1 MRQGPPADDRLD
13 GHEFGVSMFPTRYS
27 IGPAELARAVEERGF
42 ESLFFPEH
50 THIPT
55 SRRSPWP
62 GGADLPDEYR
72 ETLDPF
78 LALTA
83 AAAAT
88 ERILLGTG
96 ICLVV
101 ERDPITTAK
110 EVATLDLLSGGR
122 FLFGVGGGWNREEM
136 ENHGTDPTRRF
147 AVLRERVLAMKEIW
161 TNDEAEFHGELRRL
175 RPDLAVA
182 EARPAAPPAGAR
194 GRQRP
199 GHARAGPGVRRRLDP
214 HPRPGRRHPRRGHR
228 PLREMAA
235 ERGRAAVPVTVF
247 GARPRRPRSSPT
259 TPPPG
264 STACCSACRRCD
276 AAEAFKLL
284 DTYANLAETE
294 RS

>member
-1 MRQGPPADDRLD
+1 MKC
-13 GHEFGVSMFPTRYS
+13 GVSMFPTRYS

-42 ESLFFPEH
+42 ESLFVPEH

-62 GGADLPDEYR
+62 GGPDLPDEYR

-83 AAAAT
+83 AAAVT
-88 ERILLGTG
+88 ERLLLGTG

-136 ENHGTDPTRRF
+136 ENHGTDPARRF

-161 TNDEAEFHGELRRL
+161 AHDEAEFHGTHVDFDPLWQWPKPVQRPHPPVLVAGNGPRTLERVLEYGDGWIPIPGRGAVPLGEGTARL
-175 RPDLAVA
+175 RA
-182 EARPAAPPAGAR
+182 E
-194 GRQRP
+194 
-199 GHARAGPGVRRRLDP
+199 
-214 HPRPGRRHPRRGHR
+214 
-228 PLREMAA
+228 AA
-235 ERGRAAVPVTVF
+235 ERGRPPIPVTVF
-247 GARPRRPRSSPT
+247 GTRPEPEVIEHYAKAGVDRVLFRLPSVPAS
-259 TPPPG
+259 
-264 STACCSACRRCD
+264 
-276 AAEAFKLL
+276 EALGLL
-284 DTYANLAETE
+284 DTYANIAETE

>member
-1 MRQGPPADDRLD
+1 MQ
-13 GHEFGVSMFPTRYS
+13 FGISMFPTRYS

-62 GGADLPDEYR
+62 GGADLPVEYR

-83 AAAAT
+83 AAVAT

-147 AVLRERVLAMKEIW
+147 AVMRERVLAMKEIW
-161 TNDEAEFHGELRRL
+161 THDEAEFHGEHVDFDPLWQW
-175 RPDLAVA
+175 PKPV
-182 EARPAAPPAGAR
+182 
-194 GRQRP
+194 QRP
-199 GHARAGPGVRRRLDP
+199 HPPVLVAGNG
-214 HPRPGRRHPRRGHR
+214 PRTLERVLEYGDGWIPIPGRGSLPLGEGTRS
-228 PLREMAA
+228 LREMAA
-235 ERGRAAVPVTVF
+235 ARGRPPVPVTVF
-247 GARPRRPRSSPT
+247 GARPQAEVLDHYAAAGVDRVLFAL
-259 TPPPG
+259 PPVE
-264 STACCSACRRCD
+264 
-276 AAEAFKLL
+276 AAEAFKTL

>member
-1 MRQGPPADDRLD
+1 MQY
-13 GHEFGVSMFPTRYS
+13 GVSMFPTRYS
-27 IGPAELARAVEERGF
+27 IGPAELARAVEDRGF

-62 GGADLPDEYR
+62 GGADLPNEYR

-83 AAAAT
+83 AAAVT
-88 ERILLGTG
+88 ERLLLGTG

-136 ENHGTDPTRRF
+136 EDHGTDPTRRF
-147 AVLRERVLAMKEIW
+147 ALMRERILAMKEIW
-161 TNDEAEFHGELRRL
+161 THDEAEFHGEYVDFDPMWQWPKPVQKPHPPVL
-175 RPDLAVA
+175 VA
-182 EARPAAPPAGAR
+182 GN
-194 GRQRP
+194 
-199 GHARAGPGVRRRLDP
+199 GPGTLERVLEYGDGWIP
-214 HPRPGRRHPRRGHR
+214 IPGRGTVPLGEGTAR
-228 PLREMAA
+228 LREMAA
-235 ERGRAAVPVTVF
+235 ERDRDPVPVIVF
-247 GARPRRPRSSPT
+247 GARPQAEVLDHYAAAGVDRVLFAL
-259 TPPPG
+259 PPVE
-264 STACCSACRRCD
+264 
-276 AAEAFKLL
+276 AAEAFKFL

>member
-1 MRQGPPADDRLD
+1 MD
-13 GHEFGVSMFPTRYS
+13 FGVSMFPTRYS

-50 THIPT
+50 THIPV

-62 GGADLPDEYR
+62 GGADLPPEYR

-83 AAAAT
+83 AAAVT

-96 ICLVV
+96 VCLVV

-122 FLFGVGGGWNREEM
+122 FLFGIGGGWNREEM
-136 ENHGTDPTRRF
+136 ENHGTDPKQRF

-161 TNDEAEFHGELRRL
+161 TKDEAEFHGDHVDFDAIWSWPKPVQRPHPPVLVAGNGPGTLDRVMEYGDGWIPIPGRGSVALGEGTTRL
-175 RPDLAVA
+175 R
-182 EARPAAPPAGAR
+182 
-194 GRQRP
+194 Q
-199 GHARAGPGVRRRLDP
+199 
-214 HPRPGRRHPRRGHR
+214 
-228 PLREMAA
+228 MAT
-235 ERGRAAVPVTVF
+235 ERGRPPVPVTVF
-247 GARPRRPRSSPT
+247 GARPDAEVLAHYAASGVDRVLFSL
-259 TPPPG
+259 PPVE
-264 STACCSACRRCD
+264 
-276 AAEAFKLL
+276 AAEAFKRL
-284 DTYANLAETE
+284 DTYANLVETN

>member
-1 MRQGPPADDRLD
+1 M
-13 GHEFGVSMFPTRYS
+13 HFGISMFPTRYS

-50 THIPT
+50 THIPVN
-55 SRRSPWP
+55 RRSPWP
-62 GGADLPDEYR
+62 GGADLPPEYR

-83 AAAAT
+83 AATVT
-88 ERILLGTG
+88 ERIGLGTG

-122 FLFGVGGGWNREEM
+122 VLFGIGGGWNREEM

-161 TNDEAEFHGELRRL
+161 TKDEAEFHGTHVDFD
-175 RPDLAVA
+175 PIWSWPKP
-182 EARPAAPPAGAR
+182 AR
-194 GRQRP
+194 Q
-199 GHARAGPGVRRRLDP
+199 P
-214 HPRPGRRHPRRGHR
+214 HPPVLVAGNGPKTLERVMEYGDGWIPIPGRGAVPLGEGTAR
-228 PLREMAA
+228 LREMAA
-235 ERGRAAVPVTVF
+235 EQGRPPVPVTVF
-247 GARPRRPRSSPT
+247 GARPDPEVISHYREAGVDRVLFSI
-259 TPPPG
+259 PPVP
-264 STACCSACRRCD
+264 AP
-276 AAEAFKLL
+276 EAFKHL

>member
-1 MRQGPPADDRLD
+1 MR
-13 GHEFGVSMFPTRYS
+13 FGVYMFPTRYS

-50 THIPT
+50 THIPV

-62 GGADLPDEYR
+62 GGGELPEEYR
-72 ETLDPF
+72 QTLDPF

-83 AAAAT
+83 AAAVT
-88 ERILLGTG
+88 DRLLLGTG

-147 AVLRERVLAMKEIW
+147 AVMRERILAMKEIW
-161 TNDEAEFHGELRRL
+161 TNDEAEFHGAHVDFDALWAWPKPL
-175 RPDLAVA
+175 QQPHPPVLVA
-182 EARPAAPPAGAR
+182 GN
-194 GRQRP
+194 
-199 GHARAGPGVRRRLDP
+199 GPGTLDRVMEYGDGWIP
-214 HPRPGRRHPRRGHR
+214 IPGRGSVTLGEGTAR
-228 PLREMAA
+228 LREMAA
-235 ERGRAAVPVTVF
+235 ERGRPPVPVTVF
-247 GARPRRPRSSPT
+247 GA
-259 TPPPG
+259 
-264 STACCSACRRCD
+264 STKPEVLDHYAEAGVDRVLFTLPSVE
-276 AAEAFKLL
+276 AAEAIKLL
-284 DTYANLAETE
+284 DTYANIAETE

>member
-1 MRQGPPADDRLD
+1 MN
-13 GHEFGVSMFPTRYS
+13 FGVSIFPTRYS

-42 ESLFFPEH
+42 ESLFVPEH

-62 GGADLPDEYR
+62 GGPDLPDEYR

-83 AAAAT
+83 AAAVT
-88 ERILLGTG
+88 ERLLLGTG

-136 ENHGTDPTRRF
+136 ENHGTDPATRF

-161 TNDEAEFHGELRRL
+161 ANDEAEFHGEHVDFDPLWAWPKPVQRPHPPVLVAGNGPGTLDRVVEYGDGWIPIPGRGAVTLGAGTTRL
-175 RPDLAVA
+175 RELA
-182 EARPAAPPAGAR
+182 E
-194 GRQRP
+194 
-199 GHARAGPGVRRRLDP
+199 
-214 HPRPGRRHPRRGHR
+214 
-228 PLREMAA
+228 
-235 ERGRAAVPVTVF
+235 ERGRPPIPVTVF
-247 GARPRRPRSSPT
+247 GARPDPEVI
-259 TPPPG
+259 
-264 STACCSACRRCD
+264 AHY
-276 AAEAFKLL
+276 AEAEVDRVLFRLPSVGTAEALTLL
-284 DTYANLAETE
+284 DTYANIAETD

>member
-1 MRQGPPADDRLD
+1 MK
-13 GHEFGVSMFPTRYS
+13 FGISMFPTRYS

-42 ESLFFPEH
+42 ESLFVPEH
-50 THIPT
+50 THIPV

-62 GGADLPDEYR
+62 GGGDLPEEYR
-72 ETLDPF
+72 QTLDPF

-83 AAAAT
+83 AAMAT
-88 ERILLGTG
+88 ERLLVGTG

-161 TNDEAEFHGELRRL
+161 TRDEAEFHGTHVDFDPLWAWPKPVQRPHPPVLIAGNGPGTLDRVVEYGDGWIPIPGRGSVKLGEGTARL
-175 RPDLAVA
+175 REL
-182 EARPAAPPAGAR
+182 
-194 GRQRP
+194 
-199 GHARAGPGVRRRLDP
+199 
-214 HPRPGRRHPRRGHR
+214 
-228 PLREMAA
+228 AA
-235 ERGRAAVPVTVF
+235 ERGRPAIPVTVF
-247 GARPRRPRSSPT
+247 GVRPDPKVIAHYAEAGVDRVLFQLPSVE
-259 TPPPG
+259 
-264 STACCSACRRCD
+264 
-276 AAEAFKLL
+276 AAEALELL
-284 DTYANLAETE
+284 DTYANIAETD

>member
-1 MRQGPPADDRLD
+1 MK
-13 GHEFGVSMFPTRYS
+13 FGVSIFPTRYS
-27 IGPAELARAVEERGF
+27 IGPAQLARAAEERGF
-42 ESLFFPEH
+42 ESLFVPEH

-62 GGADLPDEYR
+62 GGPDLPDYYR

-101 ERDPITTAK
+101 ERDPIITAK

-122 FLFGVGGGWNREEM
+122 VLFGVGGGWNREEM

-147 AVLRERVLAMKEIW
+147 AVLQERVLAMKEIW
-161 TNDEAEFHGELRRL
+161 TRDEAEFHGEHVDFDPLWQWPKPVQQPHPPVL
-175 RPDLAVA
+175 VA
-182 EARPAAPPAGAR
+182 GN
-194 GRQRP
+194 
-199 GHARAGPGVRRRLDP
+199 GPGTLQRVLEWGDGWIP
-214 HPRPGRRHPRRGHR
+214 IPGRGSVK
-228 PLREMAA
+228 LGEGTAELQAMAA
-235 ERGRAAVPVTVF
+235 ERGRPPIPVTVF
-247 GARPRRPRSSPT
+247 GARPDREVLDHYAASGVDRVLLQI
-259 TPPPG
+259 PPL
-264 STACCSACRRCD
+264 
-276 AAEAFKLL
+276 AEPEALKHL
-284 DTYANLAETE
+284 DSCANLVETE

>member
-1 MRQGPPADDRLD
+1 MQY
-13 GHEFGVSMFPTRYS
+13 GVSMFPTRYS
-27 IGPAELARAVEERGF
+27 IGPAELARAVEDRGF

-62 GGADLPDEYR
+62 GGADLPNEYR

-83 AAAAT
+83 AAAVT
-88 ERILLGTG
+88 ERLLLGTG

-136 ENHGTDPTRRF
+136 EDHGTDPTRRF
-147 AVLRERVLAMKEIW
+147 ALMRERILAMKEIW
-161 TNDEAEFHGELRRL
+161 THDEAEFHGEYLDFDPMWQWPKPVQKPHPPVL
-175 RPDLAVA
+175 VA
-182 EARPAAPPAGAR
+182 GN
-194 GRQRP
+194 
-199 GHARAGPGVRRRLDP
+199 GPGTLERVLEYGDGWIP
-214 HPRPGRRHPRRGHR
+214 IPGRGTVPLGEGTAR
-228 PLREMAA
+228 LREMAA
-235 ERGRAAVPVTVF
+235 ERDRDPVPVIVF
-247 GARPRRPRSSPT
+247 GARPQAEVLDHYAAAGVDRVLFAL
-259 TPPPG
+259 PPVE
-264 STACCSACRRCD
+264 
-276 AAEAFKLL
+276 AAEAFKFL

>member
-1 MRQGPPADDRLD
+1 MN
-13 GHEFGVSMFPTRYS
+13 FGVTMFPTRYS
-27 IGPAELARAVEERGF
+27 VGPAELARAVEERGF

-78 LALTA
+78 VALTA
-83 AAAAT
+83 AAAVT

-101 ERDPITTAK
+101 ERDPIVTAK
-110 EVATLDLLSGGR
+110 EVATLDLVSGGR

-136 ENHGTDPTRRF
+136 ENHGTDPRHRF
-147 AVLRERVLAMKEIW
+147 AVMRERILAMKEIW
-161 TNDEAEFHGELRRL
+161 TRDEAEFHGEYVDFDPLWQWPKPVQQPHPPVL
-175 RPDLAVA
+175 VA
-182 EARPAAPPAGAR
+182 GN
-194 GRQRP
+194 
-199 GHARAGPGVRRRLDP
+199 GPGTLERVLEYGDGRIP
-214 HPRPGRRHPRRGHR
+214 IPGRGTVALGEGTAR
-228 PLREMAA
+228 LREMAA
-235 ERGRAAVPVTVF
+235 ERGRGPVPVTVF
-247 GARPRRPRSSPT
+247 GGRPEAEVIEHYAAAGVDRLLFSL
-259 TPPPG
+259 PPVG
-264 STACCSACRRCD
+264 
-276 AAEAFKLL
+276 AAEAFTFL

>member
-1 MRQGPPADDRLD
+1 MQ
-13 GHEFGVSMFPTRYS
+13 FGVSMFPTRYS

-62 GGADLPDEYR
+62 GGADLPDHYR

-83 AAAAT
+83 AATVT
-88 ERILLGTG
+88 ERILIGTG

-136 ENHGTDPTRRF
+136 ENHGTDPKRRF
-147 AVLRERVLAMKEIW
+147 ALMRERVLAMKEIW
-161 TNDEAEFHGELRRL
+161 TNDEAEFHGEYVDFDPLWQW
-175 RPDLAVA
+175 PKPV
-182 EARPAAPPAGAR
+182 
-194 GRQRP
+194 QQ
-199 GHARAGPGVRRRLDP
+199 P
-214 HPRPGRRHPRRGHR
+214 HPPVLVAGNGPSTLERVLEYGDGWIPMPGRGALPLGEGTAR
-228 PLREMAA
+228 LREMAA
-235 ERGRAAVPVTVF
+235 AAGREPPPVVVF
-247 GARPRRPRSSPT
+247 GARPDAEVLDHYAAAGVDRVLFALPSVE
-259 TPPPG
+259 
-264 STACCSACRRCD
+264 
-276 AAEAFKLL
+276 AAEAFKFL